1 MADELVVSAEREA
14 RAQLAII
21 RALKVLKPEARAR
34 VMEAVGLLLEA
45 DHRVPG
51 ILDAVRTGIR
61 RNSGGGDD
69 ADTEYQTGA

>member
-51 ILDAVRTGIR
+51 ILDAVRTGMR
-61 RNSGGGDD
+61 RNSGGGEDD
-69 ADTEYQTGA
+69 ARYQTGA